1 VLQQVLRK
9 IETDAVDMKRKGIGF
24 PRFKKLHAMR
34 SFKLAIN
41 CSLLILLTIYTR
53 VIDV

>member
-9 IETDAVDMKRKGIGF
+9 FETDAVDMKRKGMSF
-24 PRFKKLHAMR
+24 PSFKNIHAML

-41 CSLLILLTIYTR
+41 CILLILLTRYTR